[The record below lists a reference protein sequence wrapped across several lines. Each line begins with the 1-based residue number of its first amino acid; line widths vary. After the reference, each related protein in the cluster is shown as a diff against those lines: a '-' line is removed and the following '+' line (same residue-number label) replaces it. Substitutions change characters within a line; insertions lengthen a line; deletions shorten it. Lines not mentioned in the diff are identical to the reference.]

1 MKPWFEREAKVIK
14 FPEPEKK
21 VVQMPNV
28 ASYPD
33 FITGVADL
41 KARRHKGEISQDSHD
56 KLYTDLI
63 HRFMRKEDVESPWF
77 LREAP
82 EDDAIK
88 NRVMTALNKKQAED
102 PIFDKVYKSI
112 IGKQLDTRI
121 QSYIASHK
129 DADIGASEMAF
140 LVKEIPQLGKT
151 QEVKQFVNK
160 WNQGEDFIDIKAL
173 IPDSGMTASAPISSI
188 VADGIPKA
196 LFQSLGKNQ
205 SQFSKSDAGP
215 AEGALA
221 IMSKSITYAQEG
233 GDLVIGGKK
242 IEVKSGGR
250 GYDEVKKTMSGGGRV
265 YNDKRKIDSS
275 QMASILVKAGIT
287 EKSVSVVNGSKPLPP
302 GFPTTPFI
310 KAASIAFFGKQLPSV
325 IKTFGTPGF
334 QLEWNKAMYADYQQS
349 AGHVGIL
356 VIGKT
361 TYQYIVN
368 GEQLVTVPQKS
379 KGYLYS
385 PKSTQGRDIGIQI
398 ALR

>member
-1 MKPWFEREAKVIK
+1 MKPWFTKEAEIIK
-14 FPEPEKK
+14 FPEPKAK
-21 VVQMPNV
+21 VIELPNV
-28 ASYPD
+28 QSYPD
-33 FITGVADL
+33 FLTGVKDL
-41 KARRHKGEISQDSHD
+41 HNRKAQGEISQDSHD
-56 KLYTDLI
+56 KLYQDLI
-63 HRFMRKEDVESPWF
+63 HRFMKKESFETPWFMRESP
-77 LREAP
+77 
-82 EDDAIK
+82 EDEAIK
-88 NRVMTALNKKQAED
+88 NRVLGALNKRKAED

-121 QSYIASHK
+121 QSYIAQHK

-151 QEVKQFVNK
+151 DEVKQFVSK
-160 WNQGEDFIDIKAL
+160 WNKGEDFIDIEKL
-173 IPDSGMTASAPISSI
+173 IPDQGMTAPEPIGSV

-221 IMSKSITYAQEG
+221 IMSKQITYAQEG

-265 YNDKRKIDSS
+265 YNDKRKIDNS
-275 QMASILVKAGIT
+275 QMEAILTKAGVT
-287 EKSVSVVNGSKPLPP
+287 GKSVSVVNGMKPLPD
-302 GFPTTPFI
+302 GFPTVPFI
-310 KAASIAFFGKQLPSV
+310 KAASVAFFGKQIPSLV
-325 IKTFGTPGF
+325 KTFGTPAF
-334 QLEWNKAMYADYQQS
+334 QTEWNKAVYSDYQQS

-356 VIGKT
+356 VIGRT
-361 TYQYIVN
+361 SYQYIVN